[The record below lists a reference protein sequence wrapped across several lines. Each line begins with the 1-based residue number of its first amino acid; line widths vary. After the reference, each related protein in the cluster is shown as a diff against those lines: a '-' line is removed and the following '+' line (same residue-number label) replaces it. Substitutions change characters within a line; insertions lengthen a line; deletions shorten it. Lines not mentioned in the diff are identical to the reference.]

1 MAMPTAAEIERS
13 IENYIKRT
21 EEASDARLVVD
32 AGFAALP
39 VLKEF
44 LHRDLEIDKAEA
56 VESLLKRVM
65 GAAFDRRMTGATA
78 RELALFQKELGL
90 ILKYKSYT
98 VKAASPLGYSIFLQ
112 NEGEGFS
119 YQCHRTHKTEVFHI
133 LEVKPGGFVFL
144 CRYEDWVRNYDQ
156 AAFDAWLQGKA
167 HSFFDLCRFTPE
179 PGDVFIISE
188 LGIVHTV
195 VGCVLEEYATVSTDM
210 VDRLHD
216 QNAGRPIPARFN
228 RSYSEAGL
236 RNLQLPSTHRRVELL
251 EPGRP
256 VSPIEPKPI
265 EGGEQYV
272 LTDSFVTAS
281 RIRLDAR
288 AAGAT
293 RRDGEK
299 AAFLR
304 IFSGSGSV
312 ALVDETELGRLDEL
326 EVPVASGDTLLTPP
340 GIHYRIRNGT
350 DEPLEV
356 SEHRIRPEVAFV

>member
-1 MAMPTAAEIERS
+1 MTTPTAAEL
-13 IENYIKRT
+13 KRAVESYVT
-21 EEASDARLVVD
+21 GADEASHARLVVG

-39 VLKEF
+39 VLKDF
-44 LHRDLEIDKAEA
+44 LHRDLDIDKTEA
-56 VESLLKRVM
+56 VESLLKRVI
-65 GAAFDRRMTGATA
+65 GAAFDGRMSGAKA
-78 RELALFQKELGL
+78 RELALFQKDLGL
-90 ILKYKSYT
+90 LFKYKSYT

-144 CRYEDWVRNYDQ
+144 CHYEDWVRNYDR
-156 AAFDAWLQGKA
+156 AAFDAWLQGEP
-167 HSFFDLCRFTPE
+167 HSFFDMCRFTPE
-179 PGDVFIISE
+179 PGDVFVISE
-188 LGIVHTV
+188 LEIVHTV

-216 QNAGRPIPARFN
+216 QNAGRPIPAHFN

-236 RNLQLPSTHRRVELL
+236 RNLKLPAGHRKVELL

-256 VSPIEPKPI
+256 ISPIEPKPI

-288 AAGAT
+288 AVGAVL
-293 RRDGEK
+293 RFGDQ

-304 IFSGSGSV
+304 IFGGAGSV
-312 ALVDETELGRLDEL
+312 ALVDETELGQLDDL
-326 EVPVASGDTLLTPP
+326 EVSVTPGDTLLTPP
-340 GIHYRIRNGT
+340 GIHYRIRNST